1 MTQDAHVPHKEGS
14 RAACCP
20 RGGGNK
26 TPQCLLPLAIWEV
39 ICFVQSSTTTAKL
52 RNTLGH
58 ASLVILLAVSV
69 AGCSR
74 AIEHRGYQARAQDVQ
89 QLRMGMTQDE
99 VRSTLGS
106 PSTTATVQY
115 QGDSY
120 YYISSKV
127 KTSAFLA
134 NEELEREILA
144 VRFDQFGRVQSFGQY
159 TLQDGQVVDMNT
171 RQTPSRGRELS
182 ILQQMFGNLGQF
194 TPNDQGAPKGGTLGQ

>member
-1 MTQDAHVPHKEGS
+1 M
-14 RAACCP
+14 
-20 RGGGNK
+20 
-26 TPQCLLPLAIWEV
+26 
-39 ICFVQSSTTTAKL
+39 
-52 RNTLGH
+52 LGH
-58 ASLVILLAVSV
+58 AGVVIALAVSV
-69 AGCSR
+69 TGCSR

-127 KTSAFLA
+127 KTSAFLS
-134 NEELEREILA
+134 NEELERQILA

-182 ILQQMFGNLGQF
+182 ILQQMFGNLGKF
-194 TPNDQGAPKGGTLGQ
+194 TPNDQGAPKGGTFGQ